1 MKLKL
6 MVLLI
11 PIAINAISCK
21 SEEEKPE
28 DVILKSIAYHDPS
41 NQWQSFND
49 TLNIELV
56 SPDASNRSSTVI
68 IDIPDD
74 YFSLEAVRDSVSKTF
89 ILDREECILKLNGSK
104 GFSKAEADNNDLNCD
119 RAHLYK
125 DYYEY
130 LYGLPMKLLDP
141 GTNPVSLEKVTFMD
155 REYLKVNVTYDKG
168 VGSDVWNFYFNPQTY
183 ALEVYQFFKTDKTSG
198 EIISDSGE
206 YILLEGIEEIG
217 GIKMPKTRKW
227 FYNSND
233 KLLGTD
239 ILK

>member
-1 MKLKL
+1 MKLKVI
-6 MVLLI
+6 VLIVTIVLTV
-11 PIAINAISCK
+11 PGCNP
-21 SEEEKPE
+21 EELKPE
-28 DVILKSIAYHDPS
+28 DIISKSIAYHDPS

-56 SPDASNRSSTVI
+56 APDAPIRFSTVV
-68 IDIPDD
+68 IDRPGD
-74 YFSLEAVRDSVSKTF
+74 YFSLEAIRDTLTKTF
-89 ILDREECILKLNGSK
+89 IIDKKECILKLNGSK
-104 GFSKAEADNNDLNCD
+104 EISSEEAKKHDLNCD
-119 RAHLYK
+119 RAYLYK

-141 GTNPVSLEKVTFMD
+141 GTNLKSMEKVTFMD
-155 REYLKVNVTYDKG
+155 KKYLKVKVTYDKE
-168 VGSDVWNFYFNPQTY
+168 VGSDIWNFYFNPETY

-198 EIISDSGE
+198 EIIPDSGE
-206 YILLEGIEEIG
+206 YILLDGLEEVG
-217 GIKMPKTRKW
+217 GIKMPKSRKW